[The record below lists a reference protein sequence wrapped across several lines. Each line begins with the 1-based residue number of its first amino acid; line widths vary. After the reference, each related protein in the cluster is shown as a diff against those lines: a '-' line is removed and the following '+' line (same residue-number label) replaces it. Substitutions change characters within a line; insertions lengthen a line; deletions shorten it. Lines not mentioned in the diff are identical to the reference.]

1 MDAPSWSQNQLK
13 RLGRHISAGAAPQSS
28 GPTYEAVLEWYND
41 LAAEVQGVISETDW
55 TPILGARTVEL
66 TSRAKTLDTLRQ
78 KLLRDSATPLASVQ
92 DIAGVRF
99 EAEMSL
105 DEQDA
110 IAHRIAELFSHDPSV
125 CVHDL
130 RSRPHS
136 GYRAVHV
143 WLRLPAGR
151 VEVQVRTHLQG
162 AWANAYES
170 LADAFG
176 REIRYGYIPLDPQ
189 EAMIVRSLQDVS
201 LVRIA
206 EMEGGR
212 NDAARLKAEYVNTLQ
227 TLDEYDDEDT
237 LPHHLVNA
245 QEADVRVGEL
255 QREAAEDER
264 TIRGALQ
271 DLKRIFDSMNR
282 ERR

>member
-1 MDAPSWSQNQLK
+1 
-13 RLGRHISAGAAPQSS
+13 
-28 GPTYEAVLEWYND
+28 
-41 LAAEVQGVISETDW
+41 
-55 TPILGARTVEL
+55 
-66 TSRAKTLDTLRQ
+66 
-78 KLLRDSATPLASVQ
+78 
-92 DIAGVRF
+92 
-99 EAEMSL
+99 
-105 DEQDA
+105 
-110 IAHRIAELFSHDPSV
+110 
-125 CVHDL
+125 
-130 RSRPHS
+130 
-136 GYRAVHV
+136 
-143 WLRLPAGR
+143 
-151 VEVQVRTHLQG
+151 
-162 AWANAYES
+162 
-170 LADAFG
+170 
-176 REIRYGYIPLDPQ
+176 
-189 EAMIVRSLQDVS
+189 MIVRSLQDVS

-212 NDAARLKAEYVNTLQ
+212 NDAARLKAEYANTLQ

>member
-1 MDAPSWSQNQLK
+1 M
-13 RLGRHISAGAAPQSS
+13 
-28 GPTYEAVLEWYND
+28 
-41 LAAEVQGVISETDW
+41 
-55 TPILGARTVEL
+55 
-66 TSRAKTLDTLRQ
+66 
-78 KLLRDSATPLASVQ
+78 
-92 DIAGVRF
+92 
-99 EAEMSL
+99 
-105 DEQDA
+105 
-110 IAHRIAELFSHDPSV
+110 
-125 CVHDL
+125 
-130 RSRPHS
+130 
-136 GYRAVHV
+136 HV

-151 VEVQVRTHLQG
+151 VEVQVRTHLQC

-189 EAMIVRSLQDVS
+189 EAMIVRSLQDMS

-212 NDAARLKAEYVNTLQ
+212 NDAARLKAEYANTLQ

-237 LPHHLVNA
+237 RPHHLVNA